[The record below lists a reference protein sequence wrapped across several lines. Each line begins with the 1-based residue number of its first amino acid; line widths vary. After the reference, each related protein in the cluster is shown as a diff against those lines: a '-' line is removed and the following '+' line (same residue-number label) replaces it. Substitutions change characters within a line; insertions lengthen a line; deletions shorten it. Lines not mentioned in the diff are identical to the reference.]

1 MTNQRINFAPSILPL
16 STVINQIKNV
26 QRNGLDLQPSYQ
38 RGFIWNQ
45 EFKEKLIYS
54 VIKRYPIGSISIR
67 YLEQPND
74 KNAKSEVV
82 DGQQRL
88 TTLYHFIT
96 GIADFK
102 IRNEFARKIIS
113 EILTFFNNE
122 EEQDSK
128 KFQKLKTKLNHKGNI
143 ILKYEDL
150 PVVIQDDIKS
160 YPITISGI
168 SNASTEQISEYFRFL
183 QNQEAL
189 RAGEILKSIPSS
201 YLENYLLKI
210 KDKDK
215 LLMHLNYNDK
225 RLEFDKLFYSII
237 GLIDNSVPFGSQDKV
252 IREYVFNKNT
262 PLTGSAL
269 INTQKLLNNLNQLV
283 EHVTIINDFIPTKR
297 YIKLLLLLCSYSNLD
312 FNDADFI
319 LNKLKIIDD
328 RIAKFSSTKKDI
340 LINTFN
346 NKQELISKYRL
357 IAELCVRTHRTHN
370 VTSQINLLE
379 KLVSNYN

>member
-67 YLEQPND
+67 YLEEPNE

-96 GIADFK
+96 GTEDFK
-102 IRNEFARKIIS
+102 IRNEFARKIIN
-113 EILTFFNNE
+113 EILSIFINE
-122 EEQDSK
+122 EQNDK
-128 KFQKLKTKLNHKGNI
+128 KFQKLKTKFNHKGNI
-143 ILKYEDL
+143 ILRYEDL
-150 PVVIQDDIKS
+150 PSIIQDDIKS

-168 SNASTEQISEYFRFL
+168 SNATTEQISEYFRFL

-201 YLENYLLKI
+201 YLENYLRGIDLP
-210 KDKDK
+210 
-215 LLMHLNYNDK
+215 NVEDK
-225 RLEFDKLFYSII
+225 REAYYEKSIEYGNVLPKSKDYRFLDGTYMATWYNAQYKKVKELMKDLNQENYKLSKSNYDLLLWFNKLHTDLKAAWLDKFLGPQRREKNGEAYQRWSLLASEVDKNPKALKTKKLCEGIENFYSMEEFITGAEKRMGAMADELFPCSNTSI
-237 GLIDNSVPFGSQDKV
+237 EEI
-252 IREYVFNKNT
+252 NKH
-262 PLTGSAL
+262 LKL
-269 INTQKLLNNLNQLV
+269 IN
-283 EHVTIINDFIPTKR
+283 R
-297 YIKLLLLLCSYSNLD
+297 
-312 FNDADFI
+312 
-319 LNKLKIIDD
+319 
-328 RIAKFSSTKKDI
+328 
-340 LINTFN
+340 
-346 NKQELISKYRL
+346 
-357 IAELCVRTHRTHN
+357 
-370 VTSQINLLE
+370 
-379 KLVSNYN
+379 

>member
-1 MTNQRINFAPSILPL
+1 MINQRLNFTPSILPL

-26 QRNGLDLQPSYQ
+26 HRNGLDLQPSYQ

-54 VIKRYPIGSISIR
+54 VIKKYPIGSISIR
-67 YLEQPND
+67 NLETPND

-96 GIADFK
+96 GTADFK

-113 EILTFFNNE
+113 EILIFFNNE
-122 EEQDSK
+122 EEQDNK
-128 KFQKLKTKLNHKGNI
+128 KFQKLKTKLNQKGNI
-143 ILKYEDL
+143 ILKYDDL
-150 PVVIQDDIKS
+150 PVIIQDDIKA

-168 SNASTEQISEYFRFL
+168 SNASNEQISEYFRFL

-201 YLENYLLKI
+201 YLENYLQEI
-210 KDKDK
+210 EDKDR
-215 LLMHLNYNDK
+215 LLKYLSYNDK

-237 GLIDNSVPFGSQDKV
+237 GLIDNAVPFGSQDKV

-262 PLTGSAL
+262 SLTGNTL
-269 INTQKLLNNLNQLV
+269 ITTQKLINNLNQLG
-283 EHVTIINDFIPTKR
+283 ENVTVMNNFIPTKR

-312 FNDADFI
+312 FKKANFI
-319 LNKLKIIDD
+319 LKKLKIIDD
-328 RIAKFSSTKKDI
+328 RIAKFSSIKKNI
-340 LINTFN
+340 LIDTFN
-346 NKQELISKYRL
+346 NNQELISKYQL
-357 IAELCVRTHRTHN
+357 IADLCVRTHRTHN
-370 VTSQINLLE
+370 VTSQISLLE
-379 KLVSNYN
+379 KLVSNYD

>member
-67 YLEQPND
+67 YLEEPNE

-96 GIADFK
+96 GTEDFK
-102 IRNEFARKIIS
+102 IRNEFARKIIN
-113 EILTFFNNE
+113 EILSIFINE
-122 EEQDSK
+122 EQNDK
-128 KFQKLKTKLNHKGNI
+128 KFQKLKTKFNHKGNI
-143 ILKYEDL
+143 ILRYEDL
-150 PVVIQDDIKS
+150 PSIIQDVIKS

-168 SNASTEQISEYFRFL
+168 SNATTEQISEYFRFL

-201 YLENYLLKI
+201 YLENYLREI
-210 KDKDK
+210 KNKEV
-215 LLMHLNYNDK
+215 LLSHLNYNDK

-262 PLTGSAL
+262 PLEGKAL
-269 INTQKLLNNLNQLV
+269 STLQKLLNNLKLIV
-283 EHVTIINDFIPTKR
+283 ENVTIANDFIPTKR
-297 YIKLLLLLCSYSNLD
+297 YIKLLLLLCSYSNLN
-312 FNDADFI
+312 FEKADFI
-319 LNKLKIIDD
+319 LKKLKLIDD
-328 RIAKFSSTKKDI
+328 RIAKFSSTKENI
-340 LINTFN
+340 LMDTFN
-346 NKQELISKYRL
+346 NNKELISKYRP
-357 IAELCVRTHRTHN
+357 IAELCVRTHRTSN

-379 KLVSNYN
+379 ELVTTHD